1 MSFTLKPS
9 VSPSLDVDQAADGVQ
24 VGRRKPFGPDDDRT
38 TFAERLNLLPGRTAA
53 DPQGL
58 MGNELQLADLRSYFN
73 GIKDPNLLRKELN
86 DRGYKDLPDFDAK
99 NPVLDPAMYK
109 RVNLQGA

>member
-1 MSFTLKPS
+1 MSFALKSSVGPS
-9 VSPSLDVDQAADGVQ
+9 MDPDQAALGSQ
-24 VGRRKPFGPDDDRT
+24 VGRAPFAPGDDPT
-38 TFAERLNLLPGRTAA
+38 TFTARLNLPAGRAAA

-99 NPVLDPAMYK
+99 NPVLDPKMY
-109 RVNLQGA
+109 RPVNLKEA